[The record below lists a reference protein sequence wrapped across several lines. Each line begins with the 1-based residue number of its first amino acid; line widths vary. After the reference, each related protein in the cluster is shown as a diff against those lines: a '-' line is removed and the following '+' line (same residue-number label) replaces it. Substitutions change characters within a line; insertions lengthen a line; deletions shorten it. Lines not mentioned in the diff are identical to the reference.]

1 LRYWIEKIDQGF
13 RTMGLITRDD
23 SPNTPPKCVF
33 KMEKALYLV
42 FHEIEYK
49 RLDKIEIGFN
59 CSVGLSDGAPT

>member
-1 LRYWIEKIDQGF
+1 
-13 RTMGLITRDD
+13 MGLITRDD